1 MKSLEK
7 KQKLIKYNFILF
19 CAQIILISI
28 PSAAYSE
35 EADRDK
41 SIEIES
47 DTMTVDDAKNI
58 SIYKGDVILTQGT
71 LIIRASKLTVR
82 EDSQGFQHST
92 AIGKPTTFKQK
103 RDGIDEYIEGS
114 ADRIEYDGHMD
125 KVHLYDKASVKRG
138 NDTVYGDYIIYD
150 ANAEIA
156 QAMSGSTKDNSGNNS
171 KKTRTRIIISPKKKN

>member
-1 MKSLEK
+1 MNYKNK
-7 KQKLIKYNFILF
+7 FIGLYLF
-19 CAQIILISI
+19 FLTPMIL
-28 PSAAYSE
+28 AEQAE
-35 EADRDK
+35 RDMP
-41 SIEIES
+41 IEIES
-47 DTMTVDDAKNI
+47 DSMILDDNRSI

-71 LIIRASKLTVR
+71 MIIKGDELTVK
-82 EDSQGFQHST
+82 EDKQGFQHST
-92 AIGKPTTFKQK
+92 SKGSPTSFKQK
-103 RDGIDEYIEGS
+103 RDGMDSYIEGKAS
-114 ADRIEYDGHMD
+114 RIEYDGHMD

>member
-1 MKSLEK
+1 MNYKNK
-7 KQKLIKYNFILF
+7 FIGLYLF
-19 CAQIILISI
+19 FLTRMIL
-28 PSAAYSE
+28 AE
-35 EADRDK
+35 QADRDMP
-41 SIEIES
+41 IEIES
-47 DTMTVDDAKNI
+47 DSMILDDNRSI

-71 LIIRASKLTVR
+71 MIIKGDELTVK
-82 EDSQGFQHST
+82 EDKQGFQHST
-92 AIGKPTTFKQK
+92 SKGSPTSFKQK
-103 RDGIDEYIEGS
+103 RDGMDSYIEGKAS
-114 ADRIEYDGHMD
+114 RIEYDGHMD